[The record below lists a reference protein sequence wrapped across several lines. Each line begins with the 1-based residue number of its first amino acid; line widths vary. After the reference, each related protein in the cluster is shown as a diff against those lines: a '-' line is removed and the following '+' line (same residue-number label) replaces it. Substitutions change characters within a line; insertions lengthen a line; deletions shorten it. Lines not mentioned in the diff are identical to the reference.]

1 MFYIGETVVVTRVI
15 GEDQQATAQRYI
27 GEEGIVTN
35 IDTGTYPITVQFAP
49 ERILDFMVE
58 ELEPVDTNTEI
69 ESEESLTDFLSNI

>member
-1 MFYIGETVVVTRVI
+1 MFYVGQTVVVTRVI
-15 GEDQQATAQRYI
+15 GEDQQTTAQRYI

-35 IDTGTYPITVQFAP
+35 IDTSKYPITVQFAP

>member
-1 MFYIGETVVVTRVI
+1 MFYVGQTVVVTRVI
-15 GEDQQATAQRYI
+15 GGDQQTTAQSYV
-27 GEEGIVTN
+27 GKEGIVTN

-49 ERILDFMVE
+49 EMILDFMVE

>member
-15 GEDQQATAQRYI
+15 GEDQQAVVQRCV

-49 ERILDFMVE
+49 EIILGFMVE
-58 ELEPVDTNTEI
+58 ELEPVDMNTEI

>member
-1 MFYIGETVVVTRVI
+1 MFYVGQTVVVTHVI
-15 GEDQQATAQRYI
+15 GEDQQSTAQSYV

-49 ERILDFMVE
+49 EMILDFMVE